1 MKIAMPCVYTDAKD
15 DKSSKFS
22 GKHCVVKISFNIL
35 EFQKMYLQEINSIFR
50 YFCILISLKGRFIKN
65 LLHTKI

>member
-1 MKIAMPCVYTDAKD
+1 MCI
-15 DKSSKFS
+15 
-22 GKHCVVKISFNIL
+22 VKISFNIL

-65 LLHTKI
+65 LLHAKIWKVFLTSPYAQTPLIARA